1 VDYITEHIQVLPL
14 KSWED
19 AAKFVTHLQQNVEM
33 LEVYRTK
40 VLSSWIEWR
49 KELQDEVKAWS
60 KVGAQ

>member
-1 VDYITEHIQVLPL
+1 
-14 KSWED
+14 
-19 AAKFVTHLQQNVEM
+19 
-33 LEVYRTK
+33 